1 MASLFLHGRAAWTGD
16 EGQPGARGSTPPSY
30 VVVATTVY
38 SLGVYCLTSWA
49 GLPFPAAP

>member
-1 MASLFLHGRAAWTGD
+1 
-16 EGQPGARGSTPPSY
+16 